1 MCGLVYRVCHIAG
14 FTAVLFPIPDAVFRP
29 LSICACVFACNK
41 HFLQKKKKKEDSY
54 TSTIHDRFWSAG
66 ILQKGDSLLSAIKPV
81 VLFVEYSCTIVFRR
95 SLFVLLFKLP
105 RIHHKRS

>member
-41 HFLQKKKKKEDSY
+41 HFLQKKKNEDSY

-66 ILQKGDSLLSAIKPV
+66 ILQKGG
-81 VLFVEYSCTIVFRR
+81 FVALCNKTGRFIRGVFVHYCIPAF
-95 SLFVLLFKLP
+95 LV
-105 RIHHKRS
+105 RITFQAATHPP